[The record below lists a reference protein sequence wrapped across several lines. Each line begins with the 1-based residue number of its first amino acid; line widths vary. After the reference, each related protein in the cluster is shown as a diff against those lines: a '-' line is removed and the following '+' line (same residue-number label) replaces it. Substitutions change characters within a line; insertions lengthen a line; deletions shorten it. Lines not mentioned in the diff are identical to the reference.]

1 MADEQP
7 YKAIIAPSS
16 KDSDLLDECE
26 NFDDAMK
33 VYKREVD
40 TTSICLFEYATIAE
54 LQAFVD
60 GFNAGLGWLGE
71 GPVITN
77 IEIDG

>member
-1 MADEQP
+1 
-7 YKAIIAPSS
+7 
-16 KDSDLLDECE
+16 
-26 NFDDAMK
+26 MK